1 MISPVVEWLAVLSR
15 EFRTLQAGAVNC
27 RLAGKPRLQDDVSV
41 DRRAY
46 APPRPLRN
54 RRNTPIVNT
63 QTSKVLILTS
73 HNGRGLYTCII
84 IHQSTPLFSRLARLY
99 KLL

>member
-1 MISPVVEWLAVLSR
+1 MEWLAVLSR

-54 RRNTPIVNT
+54 RRHYPYRQYPDIKGTNPNVT
-63 QTSKVLILTS
+63 QRSLSNRLPRSHRNPLEPMTRRSTS
-73 HNGRGLYTCII
+73 
-84 IHQSTPLFSRLARLY
+84 A
-99 KLL
+99 